1 MIPRVWI
8 PREGSN
14 RGTYNLCMFSR
25 RRVCTSEVDHV
36 SQARSAVSLERKIRS
51 RVLNSHRL
59 TSPSLAIV
67 ASSVRPPCSAPKS
80 LLTHSQS
87 VLVVPWSWR
96 VPYPVSSPTA
106 SSVSSSGP
114 VSNYT
119 ALSLPSL
126 TPNHSLPTRRRTC
139 LPLCE
144 SYHVR
149 REGHTLIDSQA
160 VNGSFVHWTHRF
172 IDPAAGTACGWNYAC
187 AHA

>member
-8 PREGSN
+8 PREGSS
-14 RGTYNLCMFSR
+14 RGTFNLCMFSR
-25 RRVCTSEVDHV
+25 RRVCTFEADHV
-36 SQARSAVSLERKIRS
+36 SQARSAVSLERKIHS
-51 RVLNSHRL
+51 RALYGHRL
-59 TSPSLAIV
+59 TIPTLAIE
-67 ASSVRPPCSAPKS
+67 ASSVRSSSSVPNPR
-80 LLTHSQS
+80 LTLSQS

-96 VPYPVSSPTA
+96 VPYLVSSPTA

-119 ALSLPSL
+119 ALRLPSL

-139 LPLCE
+139 FPLRE
-144 SYHVR
+144 FLHVR
-149 REGHTLIDSQA
+149 KEDHELIASQA

-187 AHA
+187 ARA